1 LKEGK
6 MQLKNFFAGVI
17 IFVFILFSAL
27 AMADRTDLVGFPYY
41 KQVFSGN
48 VDVRIEIKNFE
59 GTISGAVI
67 GEYNNNFIWLSITSG
82 DYAGYGF
89 GVGTSDG
96 TIGCPPYI
104 EMQAYTSNWIDAK
117 KPEQHGYTA
126 VYGNAGAIG
135 YEDTFEL
142 TSLFGTQYSGTFYAP
157 VTNETVTDIYDTVP
171 LKIYISTG
179 SFSLSGY
186 YSGTMT
192 ITGLTFDFDVSDL
205 GPFQEWDIDE
215 LIGFIGTYDWSET
228 GAEEDGEIYF
238 VYTKPIHL
246 GAVTG
251 ELKGV
256 LVADLENYTAFI
268 EHAGTAPP
276 IPIPSTLLLFGSG
289 LIGVLAI
296 KRRNSG

>member
-1 LKEGK
+1 
-6 MQLKNFFAGVI
+6 MQLKNFFAGLI

-27 AMADRTDLVGFPYY
+27 AMADRTDLVGFPYH

-48 VDVRIEIKNFE
+48 VDVRVEIKNFE
-59 GTISGAVI
+59 GIFSGAVI

-89 GVGTSDG
+89 GMGTSEG

-104 EMQAYTSNWIDAK
+104 EMQDYVSNFINAK
-117 KPEQHGYTA
+117 KPEHGYVA
-126 VYGNAGAIG
+126 VYGDFGAIG
-135 YEDTFEL
+135 YANPTEL

-157 VTNETVTDIYDTVP
+157 VTNETVTDIYNTVP
-171 LKIYISTG
+171 LEIYISTG

-192 ITGLTFDFDVSDL
+192 ITGLTFDFVDVSNLD
-205 GPFQEWDIDE
+205 PFQEWGIDE
-215 LIGFIGTYDWSET
+215 LVGFIGAYDWSET
-228 GAEEDGEIYF
+228 GVGDDGEIYF
-238 VYTKPIHL
+238 VYTEPIHL

-276 IPIPSTLLLFGSG
+276 IPIPSTLLLLGSG

-296 KRRNSG
+296 RKSIGI